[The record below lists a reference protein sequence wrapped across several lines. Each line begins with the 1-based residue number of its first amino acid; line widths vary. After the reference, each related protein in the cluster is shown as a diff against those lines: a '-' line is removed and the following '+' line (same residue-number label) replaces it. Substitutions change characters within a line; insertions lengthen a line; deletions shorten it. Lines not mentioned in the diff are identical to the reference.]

1 MLLGVFVAAKWL
13 DCSSCVWSLVCTQQ
27 VKALATNGFN
37 VVVTGGK
44 VGELALH
51 FLNKYKIMVVR

>member
-1 MLLGVFVAAKWL
+1 MCAVP
-13 DCSSCVWSLVCTQQ
+13 CVCTQQ
-27 VKALATNGFN
+27 VKALAASGFN

-51 FLNKYKIMVVR
+51 FLNKFKIMVVR

>member
-1 MLLGVFVAAKWL
+1 MVDDMATRDV
-13 DCSSCVWSLVCTQQ
+13 CPLVCVQQ
-27 VKALATNGFN
+27 VKALADGGFN
-37 VVVTGGK
+37 TVVTGGK

>member
-1 MLLGVFVAAKWL
+1 MLKSAAEL
-13 DCSSCVWSLVCTQQ
+13 LEFSNGEEDLIEQQ
-27 VKALATNGFN
+27 VKAVADAKCS

-51 FLNKYKIMVVR
+51 FFNKYNIMVVR

>member
-1 MLLGVFVAAKWL
+1 M
-13 DCSSCVWSLVCTQQ
+13 CVWSLVCTQQ